1 VSGSVSLELL
11 AARVPTVIFYRVGAF
26 AHVVQSWFRRARF
39 ITLVNL
45 LACRD
50 PVRPTEPVLLPPR
63 SVPPCDPDAVFPE
76 YLAVQD
82 PADRAA
88 AHVVAW
94 LRDPAARAA
103 TVARIETVA
112 ATVAHPGSARRA
124 AAAVLAIAAGMAPV
138 AEETRRAA

>member
-1 VSGSVSLELL
+1 MNTATAKRLFGINALVAWLGYGLSQFINIVDL
-11 AARVPTVIFYRVGAF
+11 VPAK
-26 AHVVQSWFRRARF
+26 
-39 ITLVNL
+39 
-45 LACRD
+45 
-50 PVRPTEPVLLPPR
+50 PPTEPVLLPPR

-88 AHVVAW
+88 AHVVTW

-124 AAAVLAIAAGMAPV
+124 AAAVLAIAAGTAPV

>member
-1 VSGSVSLELL
+1 
-11 AARVPTVIFYRVGAF
+11 
-26 AHVVQSWFRRARF
+26 
-39 ITLVNL
+39 
-45 LACRD
+45 
-50 PVRPTEPVLLPPR
+50 
-63 SVPPCDPDAVFPE
+63 VFPE

-103 TVARIETVA
+103 TMARIETVA
-112 ATVAHPGSARRA
+112 ATVTHPGSARRA